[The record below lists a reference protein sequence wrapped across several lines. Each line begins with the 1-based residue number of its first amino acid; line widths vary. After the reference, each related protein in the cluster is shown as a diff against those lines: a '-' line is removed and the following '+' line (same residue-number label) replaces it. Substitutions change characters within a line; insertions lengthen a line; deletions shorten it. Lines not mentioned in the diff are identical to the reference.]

1 MFYILLSYNRSL
13 RFMDKTL
20 ETYNFIVSYLE
31 DKRYP
36 PTIREMCNKLSL
48 DSTSSAVYH
57 LKKLEKMGK
66 ITRSV
71 NKNRA
76 IELVDKSMNNITLP
90 VVGVIA
96 AGQPILAEETLL
108 DKVIVSENL
117 FSGTNMFIL
126 KVKGDSMI
134 NIGIYND
141 DYVVIS
147 KQSVANNGEIVA
159 CLINNEATVKRYYKE
174 NAYFRLQPENS
185 LMRPIIT
192 DHVEILGKVVGLIRN
207 KF

>member
-1 MFYILLSYNRSL
+1 
-13 RFMDKTL
+13 MDKTL

-31 DKRYP
+31 DKKYP
-36 PTIREMCNKLSL
+36 PTIREICDRLNL
-48 DSTSSAVYH
+48 DSTSSVVYH

-76 IELVDKSMNNITLP
+76 IELVDKSANNNISLP
-90 VVGVIA
+90 VVGLIA
-96 AGQPILAEETLL
+96 AGQPILAEETLM

-117 FSGTNMFIL
+117 FSGTNMFVL

-141 DYVVIS
+141 DLVVIS

-159 CLINNEATVKRYYKE
+159 CLIDNEATVKRYYKE
-174 NAYFRLQPENS
+174 NGYFRLQPENS
-185 LMRPIIT
+185 FMRPIIT
-192 DHVEILGKVVGLIRN
+192 DHIDILGKVVGLIRN

>member
-1 MFYILLSYNRSL
+1 
-13 RFMDKTL
+13 MDKTL

-31 DKRYP
+31 DKKYP
-36 PTIREMCNKLSL
+36 PTIREICDRLNL
-48 DSTSSAVYH
+48 DSTSSVVYH

-76 IELVDKSMNNITLP
+76 IELVDKSANNNISLP
-90 VVGVIA
+90 VVGLIA
-96 AGQPILAEETLL
+96 AGQPILAEETLM

-117 FSGTNMFIL
+117 FSGTNMFVL

-141 DYVVIS
+141 DLVVIS

-159 CLINNEATVKRYYKE
+159 CLIDNEATVKRYYKE
-174 NAYFRLQPENS
+174 NGYFRLQPENS
-185 LMRPIIT
+185 FMRPIIT
-192 DHVEILGKVVGLIRN
+192 DHVDILGKVVGLIRN

>member
-1 MFYILLSYNRSL
+1 
-13 RFMDKTL
+13 MDKTI

-31 DKRYP
+31 DKKYP
-36 PTIREMCNKLSL
+36 PTIREICDKLNL

-71 NKNRA
+71 NKNRS
-76 IELVDKSMNNITLP
+76 IELVDKTINNITLP

-117 FSGTNMFIL
+117 FSGSNMFIL

-134 NIGIYND
+134 NIGIYNG

-147 KQSVANNGEIVA
+147 KQSVANNGEIIA
-159 CLINNEATVKRYYKE
+159 CLIDNEATVKRYYKE
-174 NAYFRLQPENS
+174 NGYFRLPPENS
-185 LMRPIIT
+185 FMRPIIT
-192 DHVEILGKVVGLIRN
+192 NHVEILGKVVGLIRN